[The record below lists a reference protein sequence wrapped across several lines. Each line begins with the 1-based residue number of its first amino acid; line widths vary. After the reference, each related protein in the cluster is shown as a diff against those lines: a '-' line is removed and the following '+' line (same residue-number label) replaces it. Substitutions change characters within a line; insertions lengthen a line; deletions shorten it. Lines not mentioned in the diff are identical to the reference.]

1 MKTIA
6 RKYYLYK
13 RSSNYRDHVKNN
25 VLLLVLAG
33 LVLVAGYIDTLIIG
47 G

>member
-1 MKTIA
+1 MKTIS
-6 RKYYLYK
+6 RKYNLYK

-25 VLLLVLAG
+25 ILLLVLAG